1 MLPLPSGAPVAQQY
15 TIKAGDTLSKISKQY
30 YGNAN
35 QYMKIAEANKEL
47 IKDPNKIQIGWVI
60 TIPD

>member
-1 MLPLPSGAPVAQQY
+1 VAQQY